1 MRLSSN
7 KYINLLGLIL
17 IVVFLNIL
25 LFIPGWIDL
34 GARTSALGIAFT
46 ITWILAN
53 ILVLLYASYMTFF
66 KPPAVVP
73 VKNIEKHEDYLQA
86 LGYYKG
92 IKVLEEDVTLVI
104 SQLERMKKKREAF
117 LNVLNHRFDPGEMSF
132 KKFASVSQEVEKLLY
147 LNVRSIL
154 NRLHVFDKAEYGNM
168 LTSKPKG
175 LTPEMMQKKNKVYN
189 DYLTYLK
196 TSLNTNEEILLKLDQ
211 LMLEISRLDSFEEG
225 DIEQMPC
232 MKEIDLLIKQT
243 KLYRD

>member
-1 MRLSSN
+1 
-7 KYINLLGLIL
+7 
-17 IVVFLNIL
+17 
-25 LFIPGWIDL
+25 
-34 GARTSALGIAFT
+34 
-46 ITWILAN
+46 
-53 ILVLLYASYMTFF
+53 
-66 KPPAVVP
+66 
-73 VKNIEKHEDYLQA
+73 
-86 LGYYKG
+86 
-92 IKVLEEDVTLVI
+92 
-104 SQLERMKKKREAF
+104 
-117 LNVLNHRFDPGEMSF
+117 MSF